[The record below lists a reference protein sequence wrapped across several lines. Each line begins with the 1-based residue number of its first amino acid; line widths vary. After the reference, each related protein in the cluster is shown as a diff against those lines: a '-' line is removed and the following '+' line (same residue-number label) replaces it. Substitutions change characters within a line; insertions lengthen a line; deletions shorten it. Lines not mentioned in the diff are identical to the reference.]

1 MPYGQVQESGSF
13 TSDGADHFIPLRADF
28 DWMEVKNFTQQA
40 TTQTPGRGIAFS
52 WQRGMADDVGMM
64 VSKEN
69 AANTVTYE
77 TLASGGFLRI
87 EESSAE
93 SLEAAPA
100 NAITAITA
108 ADPAVVSQTSHG
120 YQTGDVVR
128 LTGVTGMLQ
137 IAGMDFHVTRVDAN
151 SYQLTYLDASA
162 FAAAATAG
170 ASRRY
175 LYENPFTP
183 RKKYINS
190 ISLAASAV
198 VEFTTLHGYA
208 VGERISFR
216 VPAAFGMVEMNDL
229 VGEITAIATNTVTV
243 NINSTAFTA
252 FAFPASGS
260 VPFTQAHVVPEGE
273 VGNVLSGATR
283 NSARLVMR
291 LAAGVDSPAGSTSD
305 VIYWR
310 AGKSDLNTAE

>member
-1 MPYGQVQESGSF
+1 MPYGEVQESGSF
-13 TSDGADHFIPLRADF
+13 TSDGTDHFIPLRADV
-28 DWMEVKNFTQQA
+28 DWMEVDNFTQQA
-40 TTQTPGRGIAFS
+40 TTQNPGRGISFK
-52 WQRGMADDVGMM
+52 WQRGMADDVGLM

-69 AANTVTYE
+69 AADTVTYE
-77 TLASGGFLRI
+77 SLASGGFLRI
-87 EESSAE
+87 EESQAE

-128 LTGVTGMLQ
+128 LTGTTGMLQ

-151 SYQLTYLDASA
+151 SYQLTYLDASG

-190 ISLAASAV
+190 ISAAGSAV
-198 VEFTTLHGYA
+198 VELTALHGYA
-208 VGERISFR
+208 VGEVVRFY
-216 VPAAFGMVEMNDL
+216 VPAAFGMVEMNEL
-229 VGEITAIATNTVTV
+229 QGEITAVATNTITV
-243 NINSTAFTA
+243 DINSTAFTA

-260 VPFTQAHVVPEGE
+260 VPFTQAHVVPVGDA
-273 VGNVLSGATR
+273 GNVLSGAVR

-291 LAAGVDSPAGSTSD
+291 LAAGVDSPAGSNSD
-305 VIYWR
+305 VIYWK
-310 AGKSDLNTAE
+310 AGKSALNTAE